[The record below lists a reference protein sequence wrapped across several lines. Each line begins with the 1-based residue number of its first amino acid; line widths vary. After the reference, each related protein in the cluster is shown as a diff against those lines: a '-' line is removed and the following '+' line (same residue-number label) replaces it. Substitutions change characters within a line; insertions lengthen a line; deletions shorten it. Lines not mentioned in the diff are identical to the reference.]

1 MTMENPSTCL
11 KANSASLSSE
21 ANVVEKT
28 LAVTQLYEQ
37 FRRRIYAHIYRL
49 LGSREDA
56 DDVMQEVF
64 VSAYLTWDDL
74 DARDHLSAW
83 LYRTATNLCID
94 LLRRRKR
101 VSCWPHED
109 TAGVRDGDDSCW
121 LADSGGIPEIAEREH
136 IQRTFSH
143 LPKGYALP
151 LLLRASGGMPYKEI
165 AVIVGIS
172 PHATA
177 TRLTRARK
185 LFAEEYQRLCSD
197 GAE

>member
-11 KANSASLSSE
+11 KANSASLRSE
-21 ANVVEKT
+21 ANVVEGT

-49 LGSREDA
+49 LGSRENA
-56 DDVMQEVF
+56 DDVTQEVF

-74 DARDHLSAW
+74 DARDNLSAW

-101 VSCWPHED
+101 ISCWSHEH
-109 TAGVRDGDDSCW
+109 TAGVRDGDDSCC
-121 LADSGGIPEIAEREH
+121 LSDSGGIPEIAEREH
-136 IQRTFSH
+136 IQRIFSH

-151 LLLRASGGMPYKEI
+151 LLLSASGGMPYREI
-165 AVIVGIS
+165 AVIAGIS
-172 PHATA
+172 PNAAA

-185 LFAEEYQRLCSD
+185 LFAEEYQRLGSD
-197 GAE
+197 CVE

>member
-1 MTMENPSTCL
+1 MENPSTCL

-74 DARDHLSAW
+74 DARDHLSGW
-83 LYRTATNLCID
+83 LYRIATNFCID

-101 VSCWPHED
+101 ISCWSHEH

-121 LADSGGIPEIAEREH
+121 LSDSGAFPRLADERL
-136 IQRTFSH
+136 FSVH
-143 LPKGYALP
+143 SHPFPKDLPSPGYSALP
-151 LLLRASGGMPYKEI
+151 GICLFRQIRYPSFIPRILR
-165 AVIVGIS
+165 
-172 PHATA
+172 
-177 TRLTRARK
+177 
-185 LFAEEYQRLCSD
+185 
-197 GAE
+197 